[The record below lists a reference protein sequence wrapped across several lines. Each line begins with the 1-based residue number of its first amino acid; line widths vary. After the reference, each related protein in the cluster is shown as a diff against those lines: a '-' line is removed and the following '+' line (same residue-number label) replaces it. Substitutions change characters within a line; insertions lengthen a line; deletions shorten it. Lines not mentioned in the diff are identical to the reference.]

1 MELKFKIGDEVYLDR
16 YWKHP
21 NESENWSIKDNLP
34 LNKPLKINTITS
46 IGWLYFKGHYR
57 CHPPSKFKPILELN
71 KEAEFNIWN

>member
-34 LNKPLKINTITS
+34 LNKPLKN
-46 IGWLYFKGHYR
+46 
-57 CHPPSKFKPILELN
+57 
-71 KEAEFNIWN
+71 